1 MSRVALLV
9 RKDLRVLRRSPLLL
23 GALVFYPL
31 MIALLIALVAAYGE
45 AKPRVALVDE
55 DGLPDV
61 VEIAGQRFN
70 VNRTIG
76 RVSEDVDLVRLSR
89 ADAED
94 ELSRGRLV
102 GVLTVPPGFV
112 ASLKTLATSPTLTLE
127 TTRGPLSAQVTQQAQ
142 ALVYSLNRQL
152 QDVYIEANLDYVNAL
167 ERGGSIEFAGQKLD
181 ILGLAGVEEALA
193 GLPPTPQVEEVRRFV
208 DTGAQ
213 ALDFADEAIRATAN
227 PIELQIEGGERRV
240 SATVARLEAHALAL
254 SLAFLALVLAAASL
268 AAERDE
274 NVVGRLTRGLVT
286 RTELLASKLVLASLL
301 ATLLALAVA
310 ISFAAAVEGSGETS
324 APWARLPLLAV
335 GLVLA
340 SATLAA
346 AGALL
351 AVLAREARVATLA
364 AVLVVLPVVFLSLV
378 PREVAPPAGYASDLL
393 PFTHAV
399 RLLDALLFAASPVA
413 VGIREAAW
421 LLALGLAFA
430 ALARAGMRRLLT

>member
-1 MSRVALLV
+1 MRRVALLV
-9 RKDLRVLRRSPLLL
+9 RKDVRVLCRSPLLL

-31 MIALLIALVAAYGE
+31 MLALLIALVAAYGE
-45 AKPRVALVDE
+45 AKPRVALVDL
-55 DGLPDV
+55 DGLPEV

-70 VNRTIG
+70 VDRTID
-76 RVSEDVDLVRLSR
+76 RVSEDVDLVRLTR

-102 GVLTVPPGFV
+102 GVLTVSPGFV
-112 ASLKTLATSPTLTLE
+112 ASLQTMATSPTLTLE
-127 TTRGPLSAQVTQQAQ
+127 TTRGPLSSQVTQQAQ

-152 QDVYIEANLDYVNAL
+152 QDAYIEANLDYINAL
-167 ERGGSIEFAGQKLD
+167 QRGGKIEFGGQQLD
-181 ILGLAGVEEALA
+181 ILGLQGVEEALA
-193 GLPPTPQVEEVRRFV
+193 GLPRTPQVIQVRGFV
-208 DTGAQ
+208 DTGAK
-213 ALDFADEAIRATAN
+213 ALDFADEALRATAN
-227 PIELQIEGGERRV
+227 PIELEVQGGERRV

-286 RTELLASKLVLASLL
+286 RTELLASKVALACIV
-301 ATLLALAVA
+301 ATSLALAVA
-310 ISFAAAVEGSGETS
+310 VAFAAAVEGSGEAT
-324 APWARLPLLAV
+324 APWSRLPLVAV

-346 AGALL
+346 AGTLL

-364 AVLVVLPVVFLSLV
+364 AVLVILPIVFLSLV
-378 PREVAPPAGYASDLL
+378 PREVAPPAAYVSEAL
-393 PFTHAV
+393 PFMHAV
-399 RLLDALLFAASPVA
+399 RLLDALLFAASPLEP
-413 VGIREAAW
+413 GLREVAW
-421 LLALGLAFA
+421 LLALGLVFG